1 MANLNWSRIAWTS
14 KSLTSWSRRYLPSH
28 GLTAPKKPTL
38 GISRHLGLGQNSAI
52 FDETRKNAKLLI
64 PRRPSETWCGYWVK
78 QKSPINHNKHNKP
91 PMPHFFY
98 FRSHASI
105 LRLENRNRLK
115 KIASEK
121 FRNRFRESI
130 DRKMHKAT
138 AGFFSLYR
146 KLIEIKSI
154 E

>member
-38 GISRHLGLGQNSAI
+38 GISWHLGLGQNSAI

-115 KIASEK
+115 KSRARNSEIDFASRSIEK
-121 FRNRFRESI
+121 CI
-130 DRKMHKAT
+130 KQPL
-138 AGFFSLYR
+138 GFFLYT
-146 KLIEIKSI
+146 ESW
-154 E
+154 

>member
-38 GISRHLGLGQNSAI
+38 GISWHLGLGQNSAI

-91 PMPHFFY
+91 PMPHFFT
-98 FRSHASI
+98 SD
-105 LRLENRNRLK
+105 LK
-115 KIASEK
+115 HPFFAWKIATDSKKSRARNSEID
-121 FRNRFRESI
+121 FASRSI
-130 DRKMHKAT
+130 EKCIKQPL
-138 AGFFSLYR
+138 GFFLYT
-146 KLIEIKSI
+146 ESW
-154 E
+154 